1 MLHKE
6 LVEVLKIEDDV
17 KKKSL
22 ERAKHEDIDKN
33 P

>member
-1 MLHKE
+1 MLTE
-6 LVEVLKIEDDV
+6 VEKIEDDV

-22 ERAKHEDIDKN
+22 ERAKHEEIDMH